1 MERAG
6 TSIGPYQL
14 RRLVGRGGMA
24 EVFAAVREHSEREV
38 ALKLLLPEEARDPQI
53 VARFLQ
59 EGRTLQR
66 LQHPGIVRV
75 LDCGKFDEG
84 TVFLE
89 MELLQGMTLRERM
102 RRESGPLPQEEALR
116 LAWRISQVM
125 VDVHAEKIV
134 HRDLKPENVFLCH
147 DEESPSGYRLKL
159 LDFGIAKVPSS
170 ATGGQADTHVQTQA
184 PAFLGTTTYM
194 APEQFQN
201 PALVD
206 GQADVY
212 ALGVMLFE
220 LLAGKPP
227 FDSDEPN
234 AVLAMHLKH
243 DPPSLH
249 EFAPT
254 TPRALCAFIASML
267 AKEPAAR
274 PDMRHCRERLGQSW
288 TDGEEECPLPGLAAF
303 SEAQAR
309 LLLGRE
315 EEIDSLLGLL
325 NASRTG
331 RQRWVQLE
339 GPGGTGKSS
348 LVQAG
353 LLPRLKAQASPEA
366 PRWLLIHPRPS
377 SSPQQGLA
385 LALHAA
391 YAETGLD
398 RTPAALEEALRAD
411 PEALRLLLTAHTPG
425 GCQAL
430 CVIDPLEELFTLGE
444 AERRWLDAALSA
456 ALVAPDSPLRLL
468 TTLRGDLIHRLE
480 QLPRLAR
487 HLNEAARYNLRPMDG
502 ATLTRVIQG
511 LAQRAGL
518 RLSAGLPELMV
529 RDASNEGHGLPLLG
543 HALRGLWESRGGAV
557 LTSEHYARLGGVGGA
572 LARQAE
578 SLLGSL
584 SVEGHERAKK
594 ILLDLVQVSRGMP
607 PLRRSRTRQEVLAAA
622 GGDALAEEVLLRLE
636 SLRLIMV
643 SGEPEP
649 SGQRVDLIH
658 ETLLHQVPSLVQW
671 IEHERTVL
679 ERLSDLEAAAH
690 SWEQSRCSTKD
701 LPTGTLLAHYL
712 QSAGILSPRGTQTR
726 KLSER
731 AVRFLDAARSN
742 DRRRTRNR
750 WALGLGSLLAAGA
763 LLVTTVWALQE
774 KRLAQTAVQQV
785 VNNTKASVSKDWQ
798 RSRRADPQDDRP
810 RDLEESGAQA
820 EALLK
825 EDESIQVLRANIEN
839 RQRQGD
845 VAIDKGTLAKAQSHF
860 KEAQDLIE
868 RGLALDANNP
878 DLRFLLGL
886 NHSKQGKV
894 VLALGGALEEARG
907 HFNQALELF
916 GCESSPLE
924 SEDHRRTCATSFLE
938 RADVERRSDRIKDA
952 VLSYNTAIKLL
963 EQNPGSYN
971 EALLAE
977 ARAVQAEAIG
987 DPALFDSALRLADS
1001 VSQQDPEDMHAL
1013 MVLAR
1018 NQLGLARLL
1027 SGQGDS
1033 ATAESSYKKARS
1045 HGQLL
1050 HQREK
1055 SNKRYALVLA
1065 ESLLG
1070 LERVT
1075 PVAEGPHH
1083 SQSVLWQER
1092 CALVGDFLRKDPE
1105 DARFQALNE
1114 GCPEKIRGRE

>member
-1 MERAG
+1 
-6 TSIGPYQL
+6 
-14 RRLVGRGGMA
+14 MA
-24 EVFAAVREHSEREV
+24 EVFAAVREHSEQEV

-75 LDCGKFDEG
+75 LDCGKLDEG

-102 RRESGPLPQEEALR
+102 RREAGPLPQEEALR

-170 ATGGQADTHVQTQA
+170 ATGNQVDTHVQTQA
-184 PAFLGTTTYM
+184 PTFLGTTTYM

-206 GQADVY
+206 GRADVY
-212 ALGVMLFE
+212 ALGVLLFE

-227 FDSDEPN
+227 FDSDEQN
-234 AVLAMHLKH
+234 VVLAMHLNH
-243 DPPSLH
+243 EPPSLR

-254 TPRALCAFIASML
+254 TPRALSAFIAAML
-267 AKEPAAR
+267 AKEPEAR
-274 PDMRHCRERLGQSW
+274 PDMRHCRDRLGQSW

-315 EEIDSLLGLL
+315 EEIDILLGLL
-325 NASRTG
+325 DASRTG
-331 RQRWVQLE
+331 RQRWVLLE

-353 LLPRLKAQASPEA
+353 LLPRLKARTSPEA
-366 PRWLLIHPRPS
+366 PGWLLIQPRPS
-377 SSPQQGLA
+377 SSPQQSLA

-425 GCQAL
+425 GCHAL
-430 CVIDPLEELFTLGE
+430 CVLDPLEELFTLGE

-511 LAQRAGL
+511 MAQRVGV

-529 RDASNEGHGLPLLG
+529 RDASNEGHGLSLLG
-543 HALRGLWESRGGAV
+543 HALQGLWESRGGEV
-557 LTSEHYARLGGVGGA
+557 LTPEHYARLGGVGGA

-594 ILLDLVQVSRGMP
+594 LLLDLVQVSRGMP

-649 SGQRVDLIH
+649 AGQRVELIH
-658 ETLLHQVPSLVQW
+658 ETLLQQVPSLVRW

-679 ERLSDLEAAAH
+679 ERISDLEATAH
-690 SWEQSRCSTKD
+690 SWEQARCPTKD

-712 QSAGILSPRGTQTR
+712 QTAGSLSPRGTQAR

-731 AVRFLDAARSN
+731 ALRFLDAARRYN
-742 DRRRTRNR
+742 RRRTRNR

-763 LLVTTVWALQE
+763 LLVTTDWALQ
-774 KRLAQTAVQQV
+774 KDRLAETAIRQV

-825 EDESIQVLRANIEN
+825 EDENIEVLQANIEN

-845 VAIDKGTLAKAQSHF
+845 VAIDKGTLTKAQSHF
-860 KEAQDLIE
+860 KEARALIE

-878 DLRFLLGL
+878 DLRLLLGL
-886 NHSKQGKV
+886 NHSKEGKV
-894 VLALGGALEEARG
+894 GLALGGALDEARG
-907 HFNQALELF
+907 HFSRALELF
-916 GCESSPLE
+916 DCQPSRLKTEE
-924 SEDHRRTCATSFLE
+924 HRRTCATSLQE
-938 RADVERRSDRIKDA
+938 RADVERRAGRIQDA
-952 VLSYNTAIKLL
+952 LSLYATAISLL

-977 ARAVQAEAIG
+977 ARGARAEASG
-987 DPALFDSALRLADS
+987 DPALFDSALRLADA
-1001 VSQQDPEDMHAL
+1001 VSQQDPGDMHAL

-1027 SGQGDS
+1027 YSQGDF
-1033 ATAESSYKKARS
+1033 ATAASSYGAARS
-1045 HGQLL
+1045 NGQRL
-1050 HQREK
+1050 HEREK

-1070 LERVT
+1070 LEGV
-1075 PVAEGPHH
+1075 PPLPEGSDHAP
-1083 SQSVLWQER
+1083 SPFLQER

-1105 DARFQALNE
+1105 DARFKALNK